1 MQMLRCLNSVHVCS
15 TFRSARTRNCHR
27 KGRKWAPH
35 HSKRNGGQ
43 EGNGEEGKRAGGHG
57 YRQNEN
63 TILYNTEHTHTHT
76 HFFSEYRLLWISL
89 YALLILSLYVCIYT
103 YKAIHHTHTD
113 THTFSVYVCLSFV
126 CVCDRER
133 GGVPSLSRKMCC
145 TLKGFRELRD
155 LKLHLLMLLTQSG
168 TIHGISDFWERR
180 ESDRERETRHWNQD
194 FPCTSIHALTFA
206 QYNKHFHTTQT
217 HKK

>member
-1 MQMLRCLNSVHVCS
+1 MTSSAGGLGKGECQQEHVNGS
-15 TFRSARTRNCHR
+15 IIDADATLFELGTRLQYFSQLKDKKLSQ
-27 KGRKWAPH
+27 KGKKMRPH

-43 EGNGEEGKRAGGHG
+43 EGNGEEGKRAGGYG

-89 YALLILSLYVCIYT
+89 YVLLILSLYVCIYT

-113 THTFSVYVCLSFV
+113 THTFSVHVCLSFV

-133 GGVPSLSRKMCC
+133 GGVPSLERGMCS
-145 TLKGFRELRD
+145 TLWVG
-155 LKLHLLMLLTQSG
+155 G
-168 TIHGISDFWERR
+168 
-180 ESDRERETRHWNQD
+180 RERVRRV
-194 FPCTSIHALTFA
+194 
-206 QYNKHFHTTQT
+206 
-217 HKK
+217 